1 MYSLCKCILG
11 KWAWIFQKAH
21 FGFPKGPLW
30 IFRAKAYQQ
39 KLLKRLSGKSKNTKC
54 MIESTKVHTFCDGS
68 SHKTPEWGFGGHMAD
83 RNAFKNSDW

>member
-1 MYSLCKCILG
+1 M
-11 KWAWIFQKAH
+11 H
-21 FGFPKGPLW
+21 FRQVGLDFPKGPFW
-30 IFRAKAYQQ
+30 ISKRPTLDFARKNTYQQ

-83 RNAFKNSDW
+83 RNAFKNSGW